1 MCTVFEDKALADQ
14 AVEAVEKQIHFGG
27 KEGDANRESVAH
39 VESPEVD
46 NKTA

>member
-27 KEGDANRESVAH
+27 KEGDDTRIESVAR
-39 VESPEVD
+39 VE
-46 NKTA
+46 A